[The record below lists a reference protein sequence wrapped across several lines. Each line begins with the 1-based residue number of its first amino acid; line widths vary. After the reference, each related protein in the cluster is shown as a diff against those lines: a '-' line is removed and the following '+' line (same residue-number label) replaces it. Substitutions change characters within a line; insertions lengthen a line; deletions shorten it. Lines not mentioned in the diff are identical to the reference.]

1 MNLNIIDKI
10 SREKWLRALH
20 IKGTP
25 DDKLIETMDEAEKNL
40 ISVVLPKAI
49 YRVIE
54 IDDINLKG
62 KSIEK
67 HLNNC
72 HSIILMAVTLGAGVD
87 MLLRRI
93 QVTDMA
99 MAVILDTGASTLV
112 EQYCDAFE
120 KIIEAEIKGY
130 TTSRFSPGY
139 GDYPVTEQSYI
150 IKLLDASKRIGLNVT
165 SSNLMI
171 PKKSVTAIMGVA
183 DVPVAGKL
191 ATCEECTIKDKCDL
205 RKEGKTCGN

>member
-1 MNLNIIDKI
+1 MK
-10 SREKWLRALH
+10 
-20 IKGTP
+20 
-25 DDKLIETMDEAEKNL
+25 KNL

-139 GDYPVTEQSYI
+139 
-150 IKLLDASKRIGLNVT
+150 
-165 SSNLMI
+165 
-171 PKKSVTAIMGVA
+171 
-183 DVPVAGKL
+183 
-191 ATCEECTIKDKCDL
+191 
-205 RKEGKTCGN
+205 